1 MHKGNNQVAAI
12 ILAAGLGKRMNSS
25 IPKVLHTLAG
35 EPMITRTMNI
45 LEKLNLGQAVVVV
58 GHKGQMVKNALK
70 GRKIDYAFQKNQ
82 LGTADAAKAGLAVTK
97 KGIKTVIVLNGD
109 DSSFYRPQTLQKI
122 IQNHIKNRNIL
133 TFASSVVVNP
143 QGLGRV
149 IKKNGK
155 PIAIIE
161 EKEATQAQ
169 RKIKE
174 INCGLYVID
183 LEWLQKNLK
192 KVKKAAVSGEY
203 YLVNLVAIAIRGKQ
217 KVEAFRIK
225 DSKEWHGINTIEEL
239 ELANQF
245 LSKTDP
251 KIHFMGVA
259 GAGESAVAALALK
272 AGLRISGCDLNP
284 DSSYTQGLKLNILK
298 GHSPSHLQGISSLVM
313 SPAVIKL
320 NPQNPEIVY
329 AKKHKIPILTWQKF
343 QADVLQKDKFVIAIS
358 GGYGKS
364 TTTAMISKILQ
375 NARLDPTCVVGAR
388 LLDWNQNFRWGKSNY
403 YVTEAD
409 EYNNNFLNY
418 KPNIALILNAAWDHP
433 DFFNS
438 KDKLLSSYREFVS
451 NITPDGILVVGDD
464 PSLKP
469 VIESARSD
477 IAIVKIMKF
486 PNLHLSII
494 GGFRRENAA
503 AALTVSSLLKINL
516 KEAIQSVES
525 FKGLERRLE
534 YKGAIGTCKF
544 YDDYAV
550 QPYTIKS
557 TANALREKF
566 PNEKIALVLEPHT
579 FSRVETFFKEFKE
592 SLKAINVD
600 KIFITEVYGARESG
614 DRAKLSQKL
623 ANEVGRKS
631 DYTGNIENTALILK
645 NNLRDYDI
653 VLTMGAGDIY
663 KIFKQIQKNQKS

>member
-1 MHKGNNQVAAI
+1 MLKSNSQVAAI
-12 ILAAGLGKRMNSS
+12 VLAAGLGKRMRSN
-25 IPKVLHTLAG
+25 IPKVLHSLAG
-35 EPMITRTMNI
+35 EPMITRT
-45 LEKLNLGQAVVVV
+45 LNLLETLKLGQIIVVV
-58 GHKGQMVKNALK
+58 GHKGYMVKIILK
-70 GRKIDYAFQKNQ
+70 GRKVDYAFQKNQ
-82 LGTADAAKAGLAVTK
+82 LGTADAAKAGLTVAK

-122 IQNHIKNRNIL
+122 IQNHIENRNIL
-133 TFASSVVVNP
+133 TFASSVVENP

-174 INCGLYVID
+174 INCGLYI
-183 LEWLQKNLK
+183 LEAEWLKNNLK
-192 KVKKAAVSGEY
+192 KIKKAAVSGEY

-239 ELANQF
+239 EMANRKLNTIHQ
-245 LSKTDP
+245 

-284 DSSYTQGLKLNILK
+284 DASYAQGLKLKILK
-298 GHSPSHLQGISSLVM
+298 GHSKSHLQSVSSLVI

-320 NPQNPEIVY
+320 NPRNPEIIF
-329 AKKHKIPILTWQKF
+329 ARKSKIPILTWQQF
-343 QADVLQKDKFVIAIS
+343 QADILQNDKFVIAVS

-364 TTTAMISKILQ
+364 TTTAMISRILE
-375 NARLDPTCVVGAR
+375 NASLDPTCVVGAR
-388 LLDWNQNFRWGKSNY
+388 LLDWNRNFRWGESKY
-403 YVTEAD
+403 YITEAD

-418 KPNIALILNAAWDHP
+418 KPDIAVILNAAWDHP
-433 DFFNS
+433 DFFKS
-438 KDKLLSSYREFVS
+438 KDELLSSYQKFVS
-451 NITPDGILVVGDD
+451 NIAFNGTLVVGDD
-464 PSLKP
+464 SSLKP
-469 VIESARSD
+469 IIKSARND
-477 IAIVKIMKF
+477 IKIINIKKF
-486 PNLHLSII
+486 NNLHLSIL
-494 GGFRRENAA
+494 GGFRKENAN
-503 AALTVSSLLKINL
+503 AALTVSTLLKINL
-516 KEAIQSVES
+516 KEAIQSIER

-534 YKGAIGTCKF
+534 FKGAVGVCRF

-550 QPYTIKS
+550 QPYTILS

-566 PNEKIALVLEPHT
+566 PKEKMALVLEPHT
-579 FSRVETFFKEFKE
+579 FSRVETFFKEFTK

-600 KIFITEVYGARESG
+600 KIFITEVFGARESG
-614 DRAKLSQKL
+614 DGIKLSQKL
-623 ANEVGRKS
+623 TNAVGRKAKF
-631 DYTGNIENTALILK
+631 TGSIENTASYIK
-645 NNLRDYDI
+645 SNLSDYDI